1 MSQHSY
7 EKKDTFTVK
16 VQLKSYFQK
25 VYHGAVNTYEKGSFY
40 CIEDLNGKVYKYP
53 INDIWRVERDTKS
66 SSEEESFSS
75 PEEQSLEEAFNEVS
89 DNTE

>member
-7 EKKDTFTVK
+7 EKQDTHTVK
-16 VQLKSYFQK
+16 VQLKSSFQK

-53 INDIWRVERDTKS
+53 VNDIWRVERDVRS
-66 SSEEESFSS
+66 SGDEKGFAS
-75 PEEQSLEEAFNEVS
+75 PEEQSLDEAFDEVS
-89 DNTE
+89 DSTE